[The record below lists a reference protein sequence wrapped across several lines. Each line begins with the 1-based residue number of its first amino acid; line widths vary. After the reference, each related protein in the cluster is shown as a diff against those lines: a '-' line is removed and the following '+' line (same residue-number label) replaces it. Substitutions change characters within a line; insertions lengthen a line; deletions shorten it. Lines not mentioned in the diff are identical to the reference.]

1 LKSESAETGSSAEE
15 VNCIF
20 QCLGESISTEGDD
33 GWKIAFNTRYLMEF
47 LALQSSKQK
56 ESRVKWRFGR
66 NLSQSLLAFEGEE
79 KLFSYVLVP
88 LK

>member
-1 LKSESAETGSSAEE
+1 MLELAKELVSKTVERQTHLGISENS
-15 VNCIF
+15 
-20 QCLGESISTEGDD
+20 
-33 GWKIAFNTRYLMEF
+33 WKIAFNTRYLMEF

-56 ESRVKWRFGR
+56 ESRVTWRFGTK
-66 NLSQSLLAFEGEE
+66 LSQSLLAFEGEE